1 MLLARVLVLLAVM
14 LVITAVT
21 ARINRDFETVW
32 EYWITVILLFGTL
45 IALLFLSEIF
55 PLNIGLVCVFS
66 AIMGW
71 SIGPGIEGL
80 KHRYLA
86 KKRAKA
92 EQMSAPTT
100 TATGVATPDNPAAA
114 MAPTVDTAGMSREAA
129 EQGWTKIISNTLLAT
144 GIAMMVT
151 AGLVFFTKNDFSF
164 LGTYLAVA
172 LFALIILG
180 IINIFV
186 RSSWIQMAYSYA
198 GVVIFTGYLLYDFDL
213 LKKMVN
219 SDSWSDAVIVTV
231 NIYLDIVNLFL
242 DLLYILAET
251 SD

>member
-1 MLLARVLVLLAVM
+1 MLLSRTLVLLAVM
-14 LVITAVT
+14 LIITAVT

-32 EYWITVILLFGTL
+32 EYWITIIALFGTL
-45 IALLFLSEIF
+45 IALLFLSESF

-80 KHRYLA
+80 KHRYIA
-86 KKRAKA
+86 RKQAKA
-92 EQMSAPTT
+92 EQMAAASSAS
-100 TATGVATPDNPAAA
+100 AGAATPDNPSTA
-114 MAPTVDTAGMSREAA
+114 MAPTADNAAMSREAA

-144 GIAMMVT
+144 GVAMIAT
-151 AGLVFFTKNDFSF
+151 AGLVFFTKQDFSF

-172 LFALIILG
+172 LFSLIILG

-186 RSSWIQMAYSYA
+186 RSSWLQMAYSYA
-198 GVVIFTGYLLYDFDL
+198 GVVVFTGYLLYDFDL

-219 SDSWSDAVIVTV
+219 SDSWSDAVIITV

-242 DLLYILAET
+242 DLLYILSES